1 MAAARASSRDRRRR
15 SRAPPGGAPVAAGN
29 DDGEEQHLNPFL
41 DVAPSASS
49 SRVQFRNVAL
59 CARWVEEAGTAEV
72 VESRGK
78 MWLTTGVTR
87 AGKLCY
93 NIEEIGFLAERGAL
107 ILLNDKDET
116 IGIGGIY
123 EKLAGEN
130 YGCSWDAFQAYKH
143 LKSLGY
149 IVGRFG
155 VPWTMR
161 HSGNCGAIDSQLST
175 VDTAQSLNRVDG
187 TSNDIT
193 KLLKEMQIDG
203 ISPSFEVY
211 LPNSKFKKSSPG
223 TPSFLLCLLRNK
235 PPSRIELERLEN
247 NFRGIPLK
255 YCHVDNGRVS
265 FLSFDEVILPSL
277 P

>member
-1 MAAARASSRDRRRR
+1 MAAAAASARDRRRR
-15 SRAPPGGAPVAAGN
+15 SRAPAGGAAHAVGI

-41 DVAPSASS
+41 DAAPSAS
-49 SRVQFRNVAL
+49 SRVQFRNMAS
-59 CARWVEEAGTAEV
+59 CARWVEETGAAEV
-72 VESRGK
+72 VESRGNL
-78 MWLTTGVTR
+78 WLTTGVTR
-87 AGKLCY
+87 AGKLYY

-116 IGIGGIY
+116 IGIDGIY
-123 EKLAGEN
+123 EKLAGGN
-130 YGCSWDAFQAYKH
+130 YGCSWDTFQAYKH

-155 VPWTMR
+155 VPWTMK
-161 HSGNCGAIDSQLST
+161 HGGTC
-175 VDTAQSLNRVDG
+175 DTIAPQMNILETDQSLNRVDG
-187 TSNDIT
+187 VSNDIT
-193 KLLKEMQIDG
+193 KLLKKMQIDG

-223 TPSFLLCLLRNK
+223 SPCFLLCLLRGK
-235 PPSRIELERLEN
+235 PPSRVELEAVEN

-265 FLSFDEVILPSL
+265 FLSFDEVTLPSL